1 MTQLGGM
8 DYVLDAEHGG
18 KNMWD
23 FGKKSWEEIAKDK
36 IRLQRL
42 EDSYFILNIPLE
54 KWGLVTLL
62 ELEDYQLKEYQK
74 LEAAYP
80 DNELGAMD
88 TPWWDNI
95 FNARQ
100 KLEKDLE
107 SRLQN
112 YEILKVKVDKDG
124 YVHADV

>member
-1 MTQLGGM
+1 M
-8 DYVLDAEHGG
+8 
-18 KNMWD
+18 
-23 FGKKSWEEIAKDK
+23 
-36 IRLQRL
+36 
-42 EDSYFILNIPLE
+42 NIPLE